1 MGEKK
6 RQGAFETPCRV
17 TWPEVSTVRVAA
29 AAGSV
34 VAVFV
39 AAVFV
44 AAVFVIAAALA
55 AVADLEDL
63 APWTESLRRRV

>member
-29 AAGSV
+29 AVGS
-34 VAVFV
+34 
-39 AAVFV
+39 V

-55 AVADLEDL
+55 AVADLEDS